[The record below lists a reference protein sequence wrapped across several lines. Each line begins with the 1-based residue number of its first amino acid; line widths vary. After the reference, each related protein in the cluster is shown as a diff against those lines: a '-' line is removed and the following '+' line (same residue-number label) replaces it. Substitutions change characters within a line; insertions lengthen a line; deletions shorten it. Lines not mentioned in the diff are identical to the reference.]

1 MGDEYI
7 FPLTASDL
15 VELVKVYEPDPKEDL
30 IIKAYKFSKFH
41 HRFQQ
46 RSSGEPY
53 FAHPLEVARIATT
66 WKLDSQSIVTA
77 LLHDT
82 VEDTIATLADI
93 EKEFGL
99 EVARLVDGVTKLNSI
114 EINPDSSEK
123 SEQAENLRKLVLA
136 MSVDVRVLLIKLMDR
151 LHNMRTIKFLKSSE
165 KMRRKALETQEIYAP
180 LAQRIGMQSLYDE
193 LSNICFEVLHPE
205 IYEAIERRKKH
216 LFMKDKAIVSRV
228 IQELQQC
235 ISSNNIRCYVSGREK
250 ATYSIWRKMQSKN
263 LPFEQ
268 LSDIFAYRIL
278 LETTAEC
285 YQVLGILHSTYP
297 VVPGRF
303 KDYISTPKSNS
314 YQSLH
319 TCIIGPFGYNIE
331 VQIRTQYMHE
341 INEMGVAAHWEYKQ
355 GKGDKQEKNIFKWI
369 RELVDILEHS
379 NSPEEF
385 LEHTKM
391 EIYQDKVFCFTPA
404 GDIISLPQGATP
416 VDFAYAIHSAVGDH
430 CVGCKVNGRMM
441 PLRVEL
447 KNGDQVEIITAKNQT
462 PSMTWERFVITGK
475 AKSAIRR
482 FIREQQ
488 REEYAQLGKSMLK
501 AGVRS
506 DKLDLANSDLRKA
519 SRYFKVDSPLDLF
532 TQVGMGLLSVTG
544 VLDFF
549 KSLDGSASAKKEE
562 QLLETT
568 VPKAADKTAS
578 KKIDKTQSSASV
590 AIRGLIPGMAVH
602 YAKCC
607 HPLPGEA
614 IVGIIS
620 TGRGVKIHKNT
631 CKNLTQFQDHPE
643 KWIDVEWGSISDYE
657 LSIFD
662 VLLRVVVENRS
673 GALAAVSAATSR
685 LKANIDNLKVTKRDT
700 EHCDLL
706 VELQVNNTDQLN
718 RLIMELKGES
728 LVMSVERL

>member
-1 MGDEYI
+1 MGDDYKFI
-7 FPLTASDL
+7 LTASDL
-15 VELVKVYEPDPKEDL
+15 VELVKVYEPDPKENL
-30 IIKAYKFSKFH
+30 IIKAYEFSKFH

-53 FAHPLEVARIATT
+53 FVHPLEVARIATT

-82 VEDTIATLADI
+82 VEDTAATLSDI
-93 EKEFGL
+93 EKEFGAD
-99 EVARLVDGVTKLNSI
+99 VARLVDGVTKLNSI
-114 EINPDSSEK
+114 EINPESSEK

-151 LHNMRTIKFLKSSE
+151 LHNMRTLKFLKSSE

-193 LSNICFEVLHPE
+193 LSNICFEILHPE

-216 LFMKDKAIVSRV
+216 LFAKDKAIVSRV
-228 IQELQQC
+228 IQELQQS

-278 LETTAEC
+278 VETAAEC

-331 VQIRTQYMHE
+331 VQIKTQKMHE
-341 INEMGVAAHWEYKQ
+341 VNEMGVAAHWEYKQ
-355 GKGDKQEKNIFKWI
+355 GEGDKQEKNIFKWI

-391 EIYQDKVFCFTPA
+391 EMYQDKTFCFTPT

-416 VDFAYAIHSAVGDH
+416 VDFAYAIHSAVGNH

-447 KNGDQVEIITAKNQT
+447 KNGDQVEIITSKNQT
-462 PSMTWERFVITGK
+462 PSMAWERFVITGK
-475 AKSAIRR
+475 AKSAIRK

-488 REEYAQLGKSMLK
+488 REEYSQLGKNMLK
-501 AGVRS
+501 AGVHS
-506 DKLDLANSDLRKA
+506 EKLEVTHPDLRKA
-519 SRYFKVDSPLDLF
+519 ARYFKVESPIDIF
-532 TQVGMGLLSVTG
+532 TQVGMGLISITA

-549 KSLDGSASAKKEE
+549 RMLDGGAVSIKKDAFPPDTIVEKI
-562 QLLETT
+562 
-568 VPKAADKTAS
+568 VS
-578 KKIDKTQSSASV
+578 KKNEKSKSI

-607 HPLPGEA
+607 YPLPGES
-614 IVGIIS
+614 IIGIIS
-620 TGRGVKIHKNT
+620 TGRGVKIHKNN
-631 CKNLTQFQDHPE
+631 CQNLVQFQDHPE
-643 KWIDVEWGSISDYE
+643 KWIDVEWGGISDYE
-657 LSIFD
+657 SSVFD

-673 GALAAVSAATSR
+673 GALAVVSAATSR

-706 VELQVNNTDQLN
+706 VELQVNNADQLN
-718 RLIMELKGES
+718 RLIMELKGEP
-728 LVMSVERL
+728 LVMSVERV

>member
-1 MGDEYI
+1 MVNEYKFAI
-7 FPLTASDL
+7 TSDDL
-15 VELVKVYEPDPKEDL
+15 VELVRIYEPAPKADL
-30 IIKAYKFSKFH
+30 IKKAYEFSKFH
-41 HRFQQ
+41 HRFQL

-53 FAHPLEVARIATT
+53 FIHPLEVARIATT
-66 WKLDSQSIVTA
+66 WKLDSQSIITA

-93 EKEFGL
+93 EREFGS

-123 SEQAENLRKLVLA
+123 AEQAENLRKLVLA
-136 MSVDVRVLLIKLMDR
+136 MSIDVRVLLIKLMDR
-151 LHNMRTIKFLKSSE
+151 LHNMRTLKFLKSPD
-165 KMRRKALETQEIYAP
+165 KRRQKALETEEIYAP

-216 LFMKDKAIVSRV
+216 LFAKDKALVSKV
-228 IQELQQC
+228 IQELQKV
-235 ISSNNIRCYVSGREK
+235 ISSNAIPCYVSGREK
-250 ATYSIWRKMQSKN
+250 ATYSIWKKMQSKN

-278 LETTAEC
+278 VETTAEC

-319 TCIIGPFGYNIE
+319 TCIIGPFRYNVE
-331 VQIRTQYMHE
+331 VQIRTQQMHE
-341 INEMGVAAHWEYKQ
+341 VNEMGVAAHWEYKQ
-355 GKGDKQEKNIFKWI
+355 GKTDTKEKSVFKWI

-379 NSPEEF
+379 HSPEEF

-391 EIYQDKVFCFTPA
+391 EMYQDKVFCFTPA

-416 VDFAYAIHSAVGDH
+416 VDFAYAIHSAVGNR

-462 PSMTWERFVITGK
+462 PSTSWERFVITGK

-488 REEYAQLGKSMLK
+488 REEYAQLGKNMLK
-501 AGVRS
+501 TTLKSER
-506 DKLDLANSDLRKA
+506 LDLTN
-519 SRYFKVDSPLDLF
+519 
-532 TQVGMGLLSVTG
+532 
-544 VLDFF
+544 
-549 KSLDGSASAKKEE
+549 
-562 QLLETT
+562 
-568 VPKAADKTAS
+568 
-578 KKIDKTQSSASV
+578 
-590 AIRGLIPGMAVH
+590 
-602 YAKCC
+602 
-607 HPLPGEA
+607 
-614 IVGIIS
+614 
-620 TGRGVKIHKNT
+620 
-631 CKNLTQFQDHPE
+631 PE
-643 KWIDVEWGSISDYE
+643 
-657 LSIFD
+657 
-662 VLLRVVVENRS
+662 
-673 GALAAVSAATSR
+673 
-685 LKANIDNLKVTKRDT
+685 
-700 EHCDLL
+700 
-706 VELQVNNTDQLN
+706 
-718 RLIMELKGES
+718 
-728 LVMSVERL
+728 

>member
-1 MGDEYI
+1 MDDEYK
-7 FPLTASDL
+7 FPITPDDL
-15 VELVKVYEPDPKEDL
+15 VELVKVYEPEPKESL
-30 IIKAYKFSKFH
+30 IIKAYEFSKFH

-53 FAHPLEVARIATT
+53 FVHPLEVARIATT
-66 WKLDSQSIVTA
+66 WKLDSQSIATA

-82 VEDTIATLADI
+82 VEDTVATLADI
-93 EKEFGL
+93 EKEFGP

-114 EINPDSSEK
+114 EINPETSEK

-136 MSVDVRVLLIKLMDR
+136 MSMDVRVLLIKLMDR
-151 LHNMRTIKFLKSSE
+151 LHNMRTLKFLKSPE

-216 LFMKDKAIVSRV
+216 LFTKDKAIVSKV
-228 IQELQQC
+228 IQELQHV
-235 ISSNNIRCYVSGREK
+235 ISGNNIRCYVSGREK
-250 ATYSIWRKMQSKN
+250 ATYSIWKKMQTKN

-268 LSDIFAYRIL
+268 LSDVFAYRVL
-278 LETTAEC
+278 VETTAEC
-285 YQVLGILHSTYP
+285 YQVLGILHSSYP

-303 KDYISTPKSNS
+303 KDYISTPKANS

-319 TCIIGPFGYNIE
+319 TCIIGPFGYSIE
-331 VQIRTQYMHE
+331 VQIRTQHMHE
-341 INEMGVAAHWEYKQ
+341 VNEMGVAAHWEYKQ
-355 GKGDKQEKNIFKWI
+355 GKGEQKEKTIFKWI

-379 NSPEEF
+379 NTPEEF

-391 EIYQDKVFCFTPA
+391 EMYQDKVFCFTPA
-404 GDIISLPQGATP
+404 GDIISLPHGATP
-416 VDFAYAIHSAVGDH
+416 VDFAYAIHSAVGNH

-488 REEYAQLGKSMLK
+488 REEYAQLGKNMLK
-501 AGVRS
+501 ANTKAE
-506 DKLDLANSDLRKA
+506 KLDLNNPDLRKA
-519 SRYFKVDSPLDLF
+519 SRYFKVDSPIDLF
-532 TQVGMGLLSVTG
+532 TQVGMGLTSATAVTDYLKA
-544 VLDFF
+544 LDQDTLPKKDELTLHVSFP
-549 KSLDGSASAKKEE
+549 KPPEKPIIKKQEKKE
-562 QLLETT
+562 
-568 VPKAADKTAS
+568 
-578 KKIDKTQSSASV
+578 SV
-590 AIRGLIPGMAVH
+590 AIRGLIPGMALH

-607 HPLPGEA
+607 HPLPGEP

-620 TGRGVKIHKNT
+620 TGRGVKIHKNN
-631 CKNLTQFQDHPE
+631 CPNLSQFEDHPE
-643 KWIDVEWGSISDYE
+643 KWVDVEWGGISDYE
-657 LSIFD
+657 SSVFD

-673 GALAAVSAATSR
+673 GALAVVSAATSR
-685 LKANIDNLKVTKRDT
+685 LKANIDNLKVTKRDS

-706 VELQVNNTDQLN
+706 VELQVNNADQLN
-718 RLIMELKGES
+718 RLILELKGEP
-728 LVMSVERL
+728 LVMSVERI

>member
-1 MGDEYI
+1 MSDEYK
-7 FPLTASDL
+7 FPIAAEDL
-15 VELVKVYEPDPKEDL
+15 VELVKVYEPDPKESL
-30 IIKAYKFSKFH
+30 IIKAYEFAQFH

-53 FAHPLEVARIATT
+53 FVHPLEVARIATT
-66 WKLDSQSIVTA
+66 WKLDSQSIITA

-82 VEDTIATLADI
+82 VEDTAATLPEI
-93 EKEFGL
+93 EKEFGP

-114 EINPDSSEK
+114 EINPESSEK

-136 MSVDVRVLLIKLMDR
+136 MSMDVRVLLIKLMDR
-151 LHNMRTIKFLKSSE
+151 LHNMRTLKFLKSPE

-193 LSNICFEVLHPE
+193 LSNICFEILHPE

-216 LFMKDKAIVSRV
+216 LFTKDKAIVSRV
-228 IQELQQC
+228 IQELQQV
-235 ISSNNIRCYVSGREK
+235 ISSNSIRCYVSGREK
-250 ATYSIWRKMQSKN
+250 ATYSIWKKMQSKN

-278 LETTAEC
+278 VESTAEC

-331 VQIRTQYMHE
+331 VQIRTQQMHE
-341 INEMGVAAHWEYKQ
+341 VNEMGVAAHWEYKQ
-355 GKGDKQEKNIFKWI
+355 GKGDKQEKSIFKWI

-391 EIYQDKVFCFTPA
+391 EMYQDKVFCFTPA
-404 GDIISLPQGATP
+404 GDIISLPHGATP
-416 VDFAYAIHSAVGDH
+416 VDFAYAIHSAVGNH

-462 PSMTWERFVITGK
+462 PSMAWERFVITGK

-488 REEYAQLGKSMLK
+488 REEYAQLGKNMLK
-501 AGVRS
+501 VGLKAE
-506 DKLDLANSDLRKA
+506 KLELTHPDLRKA
-519 SRYFKVDSPLDLF
+519 ARYFRLESPIDLF
-532 TQVGMGLLSVTG
+532 TQVGMGLLSSTA

-549 KSLDGSASAKKEE
+549 RT
-562 QLLETT
+562 LEGE
-568 VPKAADKTAS
+568 VSS
-578 KKIDKTQSSASV
+578 KKDDAVAINAQIKAIEKLTNKKHEKTSSV
-590 AIRGLIPGMAVH
+590 AIRGLIPGMALH

-607 HPLPGEA
+607 HPLPGEP

-631 CKNLTQFQDHPE
+631 CPNLSQFAEQPE
-643 KWIDVEWGSISDYE
+643 KWIDVEWGGISDYE
-657 LSIFD
+657 HSIFD

-673 GALAAVSAATSR
+673 GALAVVSAATSR
-685 LKANIDNLKVTKRDT
+685 LKANIDNLKVTKRDA

-706 VELQVNNTDQLN
+706 VELQVNNADQLN
-718 RLIMELKGES
+718 RLMMELKGEP
-728 LVMSVERL
+728 LVMSVERI

>member
-1 MGDEYI
+1 MGDDYI
-7 FPLTASDL
+7 FTLTASDL
-15 VELVKVYEPDPKEDL
+15 VELVKVYELDPKEEL
-30 IIKAYKFSKFH
+30 IIKAYEFSQFH

-53 FAHPLEVARIATT
+53 FVHPLEVARIATT
-66 WKLDSQSIVTA
+66 WKLDSQSIITA

-82 VEDTIATLADI
+82 VEDTAATLADI
-93 EKEFGL
+93 EKEFCPD
-99 EVARLVDGVTKLNSI
+99 VARLVDGVTKLNSI
-114 EINPDSSEK
+114 EINPESSEK

-151 LHNMRTIKFLKSSE
+151 LHNMRTLKFLKSSE

-193 LSNICFEVLHPE
+193 LSNICFEILHPE

-216 LFMKDKAIVSRV
+216 LFAKDKAIVSRV
-228 IQELQQC
+228 IQELQQS

-250 ATYSIWRKMQSKN
+250 ATYSIWRKMQLKN

-278 LETTAEC
+278 VETAAEC

-331 VQIRTQYMHE
+331 VQIRTQQMHE
-341 INEMGVAAHWEYKQ
+341 VNEMGVAAHWEYKQ
-355 GKGDKQEKNIFKWI
+355 GSGDKQEKNIFKWI

-391 EIYQDKVFCFTPA
+391 EMYQDKVFCFTPS
-404 GDIISLPQGATP
+404 GDIISLPHGATP
-416 VDFAYAIHSAVGDH
+416 VDFAYAIHSAVGNH

-447 KNGDQVEIITAKNQT
+447 KNGDQVEVITSKSQT
-462 PSMTWERFVITGK
+462 PSMAWERFVITGK

-488 REEYAQLGKSMLK
+488 REEYAQLGKNMLK
-501 AGVRS
+501 VGVPS
-506 DKLDLANSDLRKA
+506 DKLEVSHPEMRKA
-519 SRYFKVDSPLDLF
+519 ARYFKVENPIDIF
-532 TQVGMGLLSVTG
+532 TQVGMGLISITA

-549 KSLDGSASAKKEE
+549 RTLDVN
-562 QLLETT
+562 T
-568 VPKAADKTAS
+568 VIIPEDAFPSDAVVEKIVS
-578 KKIDKTQSSASV
+578 KKHEKPQSV
-590 AIRGLIPGMAVH
+590 AIRGLIPGMALH

-607 HPLPGEA
+607 HPIPGEP

-620 TGRGVKIHKNT
+620 TGRGVKIHKGN
-631 CKNLTQFQDHPE
+631 CQNLVQFQEHPE
-643 KWIDVEWGSISDYE
+643 KWIDVEWGGISDYE
-657 LSIFD
+657 SSVFD
-662 VLLRVVVENRS
+662 VVLRVVVENRS
-673 GALAAVSAATSR
+673 GALAVVSAATSR
-685 LKANIDNLKVTKRDT
+685 LKANIDNLKVAKRDT

-706 VELQVNNTDQLN
+706 VELQVNNADQLN
-718 RLIMELKGES
+718 RLIMELKGEP
-728 LVMSVERL
+728 LVMSVERV

>member
-1 MGDEYI
+1 MGDDYK
-7 FPLTASDL
+7 FTLTASDL
-15 VELVKVYEPDPKEDL
+15 VELVKVYEPDPKETL
-30 IIKAYKFSKFH
+30 IIKAYEFAQFH

-53 FAHPLEVARIATT
+53 FVHPLEVARIATT

-82 VEDTIATLADI
+82 VEDTAATLTDI
-93 EKEFGL
+93 EKEFGSD
-99 EVARLVDGVTKLNSI
+99 VARLVDGVTKLNSI
-114 EINPDSSEK
+114 EINPESSEK

-151 LHNMRTIKFLKSSE
+151 LHNMRTLKFLKSSE

-205 IYEAIERRKKH
+205 VYEAIERRKKH
-216 LFMKDKAIVSRV
+216 LFTKDKAIVSRV
-228 IQELQQC
+228 IQELQQS

-250 ATYSIWRKMQSKN
+250 ATYSIWKKMQLKN

-278 LETTAEC
+278 VETAAEC

-331 VQIRTQYMHE
+331 VQIRTQQMHE
-341 INEMGVAAHWEYKQ
+341 VNEMGVAAHWEYKQ
-355 GKGDKQEKNIFKWI
+355 GAGDKQEKNIFKWI

-391 EIYQDKVFCFTPA
+391 EMYQDKVFCFTPA

-416 VDFAYAIHSAVGDH
+416 VDFAYAIHSAVGNH
-430 CVGCKVNGRMM
+430 CIGCKVNGRMM

-447 KNGDQVEIITAKNQT
+447 KNGDQVEVITSKNQT
-462 PSMTWERFVITGK
+462 PSMAWERFVITGK

-488 REEYAQLGKSMLK
+488 REEYAQLGRNMLK
-501 AGVRS
+501 AGVHS
-506 DKLDLANSDLRKA
+506 DKLDLAHPDMRKA
-519 SRYFKVDSPLDLF
+519 AKYFKVESPIDIF
-532 TQVGMGLLSVTG
+532 TQVGMGVISITA

-549 KSLDGSASAKKEE
+549 RTLDTHG
-562 QLLETT
+562 
-568 VPKAADKTAS
+568 VIMPKDAVSSEINSIKIAS
-578 KKIDKTQSSASV
+578 KKQEEHQSIP
-590 AIRGLIPGMAVH
+590 IRGLISGMAAH

-607 HPLPGEA
+607 HPLPGEP

-620 TGRGVKIHKNT
+620 TGRGVKIHKNN
-631 CKNLTQFQDHPE
+631 CQNLVQFQDYPE
-643 KWIDVEWGSISDYE
+643 KWIDVEWGGISDYE
-657 LSIFD
+657 SSVFD
-662 VLLRVVVENRS
+662 VVLRVVVENRS
-673 GALAAVSAATSR
+673 GALAVVSAATSR
-685 LKANIDNLKVTKRDT
+685 LKANIDNLKVTKRDS

-706 VELQVNNTDQLN
+706 VELQVNNADQLN
-718 RLIMELKGES
+718 RLIMELKGEP
-728 LVMSVERL
+728 LVMSVERV

>member
-1 MGDEYI
+1 MGDDYK
-7 FPLTASDL
+7 FTLTASDL

-30 IIKAYKFSKFH
+30 IIKAYEFSKFH

-53 FAHPLEVARIATT
+53 FVHPLEVARIATT
-66 WKLDSQSIVTA
+66 WKLDSQSIITA

-82 VEDTIATLADI
+82 VEDTAATLADI
-93 EKEFGL
+93 EKEFGAD
-99 EVARLVDGVTKLNSI
+99 VARLVDGVTKLNSI
-114 EINPDSSEK
+114 EINPESSEK

-136 MSVDVRVLLIKLMDR
+136 MSLDVRVLLIKLMDR
-151 LHNMRTIKFLKSSE
+151 LHNMRTLKFLKSPE

-193 LSNICFEVLHPE
+193 LSNICFEVLQPE
-205 IYEAIERRKKH
+205 IYEAIDRRKKH
-216 LFMKDKAIVSRV
+216 LFAKDKAIVTRV
-228 IQELQQC
+228 IQELQQS
-235 ISSNNIRCYVSGREK
+235 ISSNSIRCYVSGREK

-278 LETTAEC
+278 VETTAEC

-331 VQIRTQYMHE
+331 VQIRTQHMHE
-341 INEMGVAAHWEYKQ
+341 VNEMGVAAHWEYKQ
-355 GKGDKQEKNIFKWI
+355 GKGDKQEKSIFKWI

-391 EIYQDKVFCFTPA
+391 EMYQDKVFCFTPA

-416 VDFAYAIHSAVGDH
+416 VDFAYAIHSAVGNH

-462 PSMTWERFVITGK
+462 PSMAWERFVITGK

-488 REEYAQLGKSMLK
+488 REEYALLGKNMLK
-501 AGVRS
+501 TVARS
-506 DKLDLANSDLRKA
+506 DRLELAHPDMRKA
-519 SRYFKVDSPLDLF
+519 ARYFKVESPVDLF
-532 TQVGMGLLSVTG
+532 TQVGMGLISTTAVS
-544 VLDFF
+544 DFF
-549 KSLDGSASAKKEE
+549 KTLDGGTSVKKD
-562 QLLETT
+562 ETFSSENF
-568 VPKAADKTAS
+568 VKSIS
-578 KKIDKTQSSASV
+578 KKQEKPASI
-590 AIRGLIPGMAVH
+590 AIRGLIPGMALH

-607 HPLPGEA
+607 HPLPGEP

-631 CKNLTQFQDHPE
+631 CQNLSQFQDHPE
-643 KWIDVEWGSISDYE
+643 KWIDVEWGGISDYE
-657 LSIFD
+657 SAVFD
-662 VLLRVVVENRS
+662 VILRVVVENRS
-673 GALAAVSAATSR
+673 GALAVVSAATSR
-685 LKANIDNLKVTKRDT
+685 LKANIDNLKVTKRDS
-700 EHCDLL
+700 ELCDLL
-706 VELQVNNTDQLN
+706 VELQVNNADQLN
-718 RLIMELKGES
+718 RLIMELKGEP
-728 LVMSVERL
+728 LVMSVERV

>member
-1 MGDEYI
+1 MGDDYK
-7 FPLTASDL
+7 FTLTASDL

-30 IIKAYKFSKFH
+30 IIKAYEFSKFH

-53 FAHPLEVARIATT
+53 FVHPLEVARIATT
-66 WKLDSQSIVTA
+66 WKLDSQSIITA

-82 VEDTIATLADI
+82 VEDTAATLADI
-93 EKEFGL
+93 EKEFGAD
-99 EVARLVDGVTKLNSI
+99 VARLVDGVTKLNSI
-114 EINPDSSEK
+114 EINPESSEK

-136 MSVDVRVLLIKLMDR
+136 MSLDVRVLLIKLMDR
-151 LHNMRTIKFLKSSE
+151 LHNMRTLKFLKSPE

-193 LSNICFEVLHPE
+193 LSNICFEVLQPE
-205 IYEAIERRKKH
+205 IYEAIDRRKKH
-216 LFMKDKAIVSRV
+216 LFAKDKAIVTRV
-228 IQELQQC
+228 IQELQQS
-235 ISSNNIRCYVSGREK
+235 ISSNSIRCYVSGREK

-278 LETTAEC
+278 VETTAEC

-331 VQIRTQYMHE
+331 VQIRTQHMHE
-341 INEMGVAAHWEYKQ
+341 VNEMGVAAHWEYKQ
-355 GKGDKQEKNIFKWI
+355 GKGDKQEKSIFKWI

-391 EIYQDKVFCFTPA
+391 EMYQDKVFCFTPA

-416 VDFAYAIHSAVGDH
+416 VDFAYAIHSAVGNH

-462 PSMTWERFVITGK
+462 PSMAWERFVITGK

-488 REEYAQLGKSMLK
+488 REEYALLGKNMLK
-501 AGVRS
+501 TVARS
-506 DKLDLANSDLRKA
+506 DRLELAHPDMRKA
-519 SRYFKVDSPLDLF
+519 ARYFKVESPVDLF
-532 TQVGMGLLSVTG
+532 TQVGMGLISTTAVS
-544 VLDFF
+544 DFF
-549 KSLDGSASAKKEE
+549 KTLDGGTSVKKD
-562 QLLETT
+562 ETFSSENF
-568 VPKAADKTAS
+568 VKSIS
-578 KKIDKTQSSASV
+578 KKQEKPASI
-590 AIRGLIPGMAVH
+590 AIRGLIPGMALH

-607 HPLPGEA
+607 HPLPGEP

-631 CKNLTQFQDHPE
+631 CQNLSQFQDHPE
-643 KWIDVEWGSISDYE
+643 KWIDVEWGGISDYE
-657 LSIFD
+657 SAVFD
-662 VLLRVVVENRS
+662 VILRVVVENRS
-673 GALAAVSAATSR
+673 GALAVVSAATSR
-685 LKANIDNLKVTKRDT
+685 LKANIDNLKVTKRDS

-706 VELQVNNTDQLN
+706 VELQVNNADQLN
-718 RLIMELKGES
+718 RLIMELKGEP
-728 LVMSVERL
+728 LVMSVERV

>member
-1 MGDEYI
+1 MDDDYK
-7 FPLTASDL
+7 FPITAGDL
-15 VELVKVYEPDPKEDL
+15 VELVKVYEPDPKESL
-30 IIKAYKFSKFH
+30 IIKAYEFSQFH

-53 FAHPLEVARIATT
+53 FVHPLEVARIATT
-66 WKLDSQSIVTA
+66 WKLDSESIITA
-77 LLHDT
+77 LLHDI
-82 VEDTIATLADI
+82 VEDTAATLSDI
-93 EKEFGL
+93 EKEFGAD
-99 EVARLVDGVTKLNSI
+99 VARLVDGVTKLNSI
-114 EINPDSSEK
+114 EINPESSER

-151 LHNMRTIKFLKSSE
+151 LHNMRTLKFLKSPD

-180 LAQRIGMQSLYDE
+180 LAQRIGMQSLHDE

-216 LFMKDKAIVSRV
+216 LFVKDKAIVSRV
-228 IQELQQC
+228 IQELQQV
-235 ISSNNIRCYVSGREK
+235 INSNTIRCYISGREK
-250 ATYSIWRKMQSKN
+250 ATYSIWKKMQSKN

-278 LETTAEC
+278 VETTAEC

-303 KDYISTPKSNS
+303 KDYISTPKANS

-319 TCIIGPFGYNIE
+319 TCIIGPFGYSIE
-331 VQIRTQYMHE
+331 VQIRTQQMHE
-341 INEMGVAAHWEYKQ
+341 VNEMGVAAHWEYKQ
-355 GKGDKQEKNIFKWI
+355 GEGDKKEKNIFKWI

-379 NSPEEF
+379 HSPEEF

-391 EIYQDKVFCFTPA
+391 EMYQDKVFCFTPA

-416 VDFAYAIHSAVGDH
+416 IDFAYAIHSVIGNR
-430 CVGCKVNGRMM
+430 CVGCRVNGRMM

-462 PSMTWERFVITGK
+462 PSMAWERFVITGK

-488 REEYAQLGKSMLK
+488 REEYAQLGKNMLT
-501 AGVRS
+501 ASLRA
-506 DKLDLANSDLRKA
+506 DKLDLNSPDLRKA
-519 SRYFKVDSPLDLF
+519 AHYFKVESPIDLF
-532 TQVGMGLLSVTG
+532 TQIGMGLTSVTA
-544 VLDFF
+544 VLDFLRAPNENVAIKHADSIPETIQT
-549 KSLDGSASAKKEE
+549 KSSEKKS
-562 QLLETT
+562 Q
-568 VPKAADKTAS
+568 
-578 KKIDKTQSSASV
+578 KKQDQSSAV
-590 AIRGLIPGMAVH
+590 AIKGLISGMALH

-607 HPLPGEA
+607 HPLPGEP

-620 TGRGVKIHKNT
+620 TGRGVKIHKSA
-631 CKNLTQFQDHPE
+631 CQNLIQFQDHPE
-643 KWIDVEWGSISDYE
+643 KWIDVEWGGISDYE
-657 LSIFD
+657 TSVFD

-673 GALAAVSAATSR
+673 GALAVVSAATSR
-685 LKANIDNLKVTKRDT
+685 LKANIDNLKVTKRDS

-706 VELQVNNTDQLN
+706 VELQVNNVDQLN
-718 RLIMELKGES
+718 RLIMELKSEP
-728 LVMSVERL
+728 LVMSVERI

>member
-1 MGDEYI
+1 MGDDYK
-7 FPLTASDL
+7 FTLTAADL
-15 VELVKVYEPDPKEDL
+15 VELVKVYEPDAKESL
-30 IIKAYKFSKFH
+30 IIKAYEFSKFH

-53 FAHPLEVARIATT
+53 FVHPLEVARIATT

-82 VEDTIATLADI
+82 VEDTAATLADI
-93 EKEFGL
+93 EKEFGAD
-99 EVARLVDGVTKLNSI
+99 VARLVDGVTKLNSI
-114 EINPDSSEK
+114 EINPESSEK

-136 MSVDVRVLLIKLMDR
+136 MSMDVRVLLIKLMDR
-151 LHNMRTIKFLKSSE
+151 LHNMRTIRFLKSPE

-216 LFMKDKAIVSRV
+216 LFTKDKAIVTRV
-228 IQELQQC
+228 IQELQQS
-235 ISSNNIRCYVSGREK
+235 ISSNSIRCYVSGREK
-250 ATYSIWRKMQSKN
+250 ATYSIWKKMQSKN

-278 LETTAEC
+278 VETTAEC

-331 VQIRTQYMHE
+331 VQIRTQHMHE
-341 INEMGVAAHWEYKQ
+341 VNEMGVAAHWEYKQ
-355 GKGDKQEKNIFKWI
+355 GKGDNREKSIFKWI

-391 EIYQDKVFCFTPA
+391 EMYQDKVFCFTPA

-416 VDFAYAIHSAVGDH
+416 VDFAYAIHSAVGNH

-462 PSMTWERFVITGK
+462 PSMAWERFVITGK

-488 REEYAQLGKSMLK
+488 REEYALLGKNMLK

-506 DKLDLANSDLRKA
+506 DKLELAHPDMRKA
-519 SRYFKVDSPLDLF
+519 ARYFRVESPVDLF
-532 TQVGMGLLSVTG
+532 TQVGMGLVSVTA

-549 KSLDGSASAKKEE
+549 RTLDGGAAVKKD
-562 QLLETT
+562 ETFP
-568 VPKAADKTAS
+568 VDIPVKLNDKSIS
-578 KKIDKTQSSASV
+578 KKQEKTTSV
-590 AIRGLIPGMAVH
+590 AIRGLIPGMALH

-607 HPLPGEA
+607 HPLPGEP

-631 CKNLTQFQDHPE
+631 CQNLAQFQENPE
-643 KWIDVEWGSISDYE
+643 KWIDVEWGGISDYE
-657 LSIFD
+657 LSVFD
-662 VLLRVVVENRS
+662 VVLRVVVENRS
-673 GALAAVSAATSR
+673 GALAVVSAATSC
-685 LKANIDNLKVTKRDT
+685 LKANIDNLKVTKRDS

-706 VELQVNNTDQLN
+706 VELQVNNADQLN
-718 RLIMELKGES
+718 RLIMELKGEP
-728 LVMSVERL
+728 LVMSVERV

>member
-1 MGDEYI
+1 MDDEYK
-7 FPLTASDL
+7 FPITAQDL
-15 VELVKVYEPDPKEDL
+15 VELVKVYEPDPKAEL
-30 IIKAYKFSKFH
+30 IVKAYNFAHFH

-53 FAHPLEVARIATT
+53 FVHPLEVARIATT

-82 VEDTIATLADI
+82 VEDTAATLADI
-93 EKEFGL
+93 EKEFGS

-114 EINPDSSEK
+114 EINPESSEK

-136 MSVDVRVLLIKLMDR
+136 MSMDVRVLLIKLMDR
-151 LHNMRTIKFLKSSE
+151 LHNMRTLKFLRSPE
-165 KMRRKALETQEIYAP
+165 KIRRKALETQEIYAP

-193 LSNICFEVLHPE
+193 LSNICFEILHPE
-205 IYEAIERRKKH
+205 IYQAIERRKKH
-216 LFMKDKAIVSRV
+216 LFTKDKALVSKV
-228 IQELQQC
+228 IQELQQV

-250 ATYSIWRKMQSKN
+250 ATYSIWKKMQSKN

-278 LETTAEC
+278 VDTTAEC
-285 YQVLGILHSTYP
+285 YQILGILHSTYP

-303 KDYISTPKSNS
+303 KDYISTPKANS

-331 VQIRTQYMHE
+331 VQIRTQQMHE
-341 INEMGVAAHWEYKQ
+341 VNEMGVAAHWEYKQ
-355 GKGDKQEKNIFKWI
+355 GKGEHKEKNIFKWI

-391 EIYQDKVFCFTPA
+391 EMYQDKVFCFTPA

-416 VDFAYAIHSAVGDH
+416 VDFAYAIHSAVGNH

-462 PSMTWERFVITGK
+462 PSMAWERFVITGK

-488 REEYAQLGKSMLK
+488 REEYAQLGKNMLK
-501 AGVRS
+501 VSMRS
-506 DKLDLANSDLRKA
+506 DKIDLNNPDLRKA
-519 SRYFKVDSPLDLF
+519 ARYFKLEGTIDLF
-532 TQVGMGLLSVTG
+532 TQIGMGLLSATAVVDFLRT
-544 VLDFF
+544 LD
-549 KSLDGSASAKKEE
+549 
-562 QLLETT
+562 
-568 VPKAADKTAS
+568 
-578 KKIDKTQSSASV
+578 SSAVLPKDEVNIADVQVKVAEKLTYKKQDKPTSV
-590 AIRGLIPGMAVH
+590 AIRGLIPGMALH

-607 HPLPGEA
+607 HPLPGEPIA
-614 IVGIIS
+614 GIIS
-620 TGRGVKIHKNT
+620 TGRGVKIHKST
-631 CKNLTQFQDHPE
+631 CQNLTQFQDHPE
-643 KWIDVEWGSISDYE
+643 KWIDVEWGAISDYE
-657 LSIFD
+657 AAVFD

-673 GALAAVSAATSR
+673 GALAVVSAATSR
-685 LKANIDNLKVTKRDT
+685 LKANIDNLKVTKRDS

-706 VELQVNNTDQLN
+706 VELQVNNADQLN
-718 RLIMELKGES
+718 RLIMELKGEP
-728 LVMSVERL
+728 LVMAVERL

>member
-1 MGDEYI
+1 MGDEYK
-7 FPLTASDL
+7 FPIAAEDL

-30 IIKAYKFSKFH
+30 IIKAYEFSQFH

-53 FAHPLEVARIATT
+53 FVHPLEVARIATT

-82 VEDTIATLADI
+82 VEDTAATLNEI
-93 EKEFGL
+93 EKEFGT

-114 EINPDSSEK
+114 EINPESSEK

-151 LHNMRTIKFLKSSE
+151 LHNMRTLRFLKSPE
-165 KMRRKALETQEIYAP
+165 KIRRKALETQEIYAP
-180 LAQRIGMQSLYDE
+180 LAQRIGMQSLHDE
-193 LSNICFEVLHPE
+193 LSNICFQILHPE

-216 LFMKDKAIVSRV
+216 LFTKDKAIVSRV
-228 IQELQQC
+228 IQELQQV
-235 ISSNNIRCYVSGREK
+235 ISSNTIRCYVSGREK
-250 ATYSIWRKMQSKN
+250 ATYSIWKKMQSKN

-278 LETTAEC
+278 VETTAEC

-331 VQIRTQYMHE
+331 VQIRTQKMHE
-341 INEMGVAAHWEYKQ
+341 VNEMGVAAHWEYKQ
-355 GKGDKQEKNIFKWI
+355 GKTDKQEKYIFKWI

-391 EIYQDKVFCFTPA
+391 EMYQDKVFCFTPA

-416 VDFAYAIHSAVGDH
+416 IDFAYAIHSAVGNH
-430 CVGCKVNGRMM
+430 CIGCKVNGRMM

-462 PSMTWERFVITGK
+462 PSMTWERFVITEK

-488 REEYAQLGKSMLK
+488 REEYAQLGKNMLK
-501 AGVRS
+501 VGMKAE
-506 DKLDLANSDLRKA
+506 KLEPAHPDLKKA
-519 SRYFKVDSPLDLF
+519 ARYFKVESPIDLF
-532 TQVGMGLLSVTG
+532 TQVGMGLISSTA

-549 KSLDGSASAKKEE
+549 KTLEEDPNLKKSDSI
-562 QLLETT
+562 
-568 VPKAADKTAS
+568 A
-578 KKIDKTQSSASV
+578 SSATLKIPEKLIQKKQQMSTSIP
-590 AIRGLIPGMAVH
+590 IRGLIPGMALH

-607 HPLPGEA
+607 HPLPGEP

-631 CKNLTQFQDHPE
+631 CQNLAQFEEQPE
-643 KWIDVEWGSISDYE
+643 KWVDVEWGSISDYE
-657 LSIFD
+657 SSIFD

-673 GALAAVSAATSR
+673 GALAVVSAATSR
-685 LKANIDNLKVTKRDT
+685 LKANIDNLKVTKRDS

-706 VELQVNNTDQLN
+706 VELQVNNADQLS
-718 RLIMELKGES
+718 RLIMELKSEP
-728 LVMSVERL
+728 LVMSVERI